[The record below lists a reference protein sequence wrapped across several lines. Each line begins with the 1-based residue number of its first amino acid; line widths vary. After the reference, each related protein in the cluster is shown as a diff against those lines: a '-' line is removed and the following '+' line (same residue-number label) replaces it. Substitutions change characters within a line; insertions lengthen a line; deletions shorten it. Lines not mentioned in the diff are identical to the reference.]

1 MRLISSIS
9 VTAESKVLIYYS
21 CDHYILML
29 ALQKIDPFKKALH
42 QSAFFMAFFLVITV
56 FSSLLI
62 DCEAKPIYQ
71 KVAWVYDGDTL
82 RLKDGRKIRLIG
94 MNAPEVAH
102 HKKKGQPYGREA
114 TEKLRQLLKS
124 VNYKVRLE
132 TDLQK
137 RDRYKRY
144 LVHVFLAD
152 GTDLSQWM
160 LQNGWASLMIFPPNT
175 RYIGMYRKAE
185 QSAQKMKRHIWLQ
198 SNYQIHK
205 ASQLKKGYRGYVRLK
220 SNIKSIKIT
229 KKTIFLEL
237 DKKIFIK
244 LSKHF
249 IHYFTHYDPKNLLHD
264 EVIIRGF
271 LYKSRGKR
279 IITLRHPA
287 QLELKGQ
294 H

>member
-1 MRLISSIS
+1 
-9 VTAESKVLIYYS
+9 
-21 CDHYILML
+21 ML
-29 ALQKIDPFKKALH
+29 TLQKIDLFKKALH
-42 QSAFFMAFFLVITV
+42 QSAFFMSARAFFLILTV

-62 DCEAKPIYQ
+62 DCEAKPMYQ

-94 MNAPEVAH
+94 INAPEVAH

-114 TEKLRQLLKS
+114 TEKLRELLKS
-124 VNYKVRLE
+124 ANYKVRLE
-132 TDLQK
+132 TEQQRK
-137 RDRYKRY
+137 DRYKRH
-144 LVHVFLAD
+144 LAHVFLAD

-175 RYIGMYRKAE
+175 RYIDIYRKAE
-185 QSAQKMKRHIWLQ
+185 QSAQKMKRNIWRQ
-198 SNYQIHK
+198 SNHK
-205 ASQLKKGYRGYVRLK
+205 IRKPSQLKRSYRGYVRLK
-220 SNIKSIKIT
+220 SSIKSIKIA

-244 LSKHF
+244 LSKRF

-264 EVIIRGF
+264 EVIVSG
-271 LYKSRGKR
+271 LLQKSRGKR
-279 IITLRHPA
+279 IITLRHPV